1 MLSNFFRLNKLNNT
15 SIRMKLL
22 LIYLLCVLAP
32 IIVFSSAFYSSA
44 MKRIKDEKLILYGQA
59 LDRISGAIA
68 SNAISAIELS
78 NIIYPD
84 DLVYE
89 YLNRH
94 YPNKKICLDYYNEYL
109 SYAWIKILPY
119 NTKIALFTV
128 YTDNSTVLNSINIQ
142 YIDNSVLNSGWYN
155 EYLKK
160 GAKSQFIC
168 HVDQLMLAVSSM
180 DVKLVS
186 YIRNLDYFNNGKYN
200 HILRIT
206 FQSDMFDRILK
217 TESLPGTVYVVDN
230 ENTIIAQSNMT
241 VEDYSLTEFISFD
254 SVEIDKKHM
263 VLSSPISAMDDWRV
277 ICVLDKNFLDKDY
290 RVSSLLIILL
300 IIMLTIFATFIIWL
314 ISNSLYLRI
323 HLLVD
328 HFGKVEKGEYVL
340 INEDKKGN
348 DEIGWL
354 FSAMNK
360 MITKIKAL
368 IEDVYKAELK
378 QTQIELLKKQ
388 SELNALQCQVNP
400 HFMFNV
406 LETIRIKS
414 QLKSE
419 FETARIIMFMSRIF
433 RKLLLWNE
441 DLIALGEEIDLI
453 REYMAIQQYRYEDEL
468 EADIYMDPEVE
479 HVKIPKMTLQTF
491 VDNSCEHG
499 FSDTKGIKIVKVSV
513 NKVGDSIVIKV
524 YDNGMGMS
532 PEFIENILHFESIG
546 IGIKNVVGRLDVY
559 YKDKYDLKINSKEE
573 EFTEVILKIKI

>member
-1 MLSNFFRLNKLNNT
+1 MNFFKINKLNNI
-15 SIRMKLL
+15 SIRVKLL
-22 LIYLLCVLAP
+22 LIYLLCVLIP

-44 MKRIKDEKLILYGQA
+44 MKRLEDEKLILYGQA

-89 YLNRH
+89 YLNRE
-94 YPNKKICLDYYNEYL
+94 YPNKKIGLDYYNEYL

-128 YTDNSTVLNSINIQ
+128 YTDNSTVLNSINVQ
-142 YIDNSVLNSGWYN
+142 YIDNSVLNSGWYSQ
-155 EYLKK
+155 YIKK
-160 GAKSQFIC
+160 GAKSQFIR
-168 HVDQLMLAVSSM
+168 HIDQLMLAVSSM

-186 YIRNLDYFNNGKYN
+186 YIRNLDYFDNGEYK

-217 TESLPGTVYVVDN
+217 TENLPGTVYVVDN

-290 RVSSLLIILL
+290 RISRLLIILL
-300 IIMLTIFATFIIWL
+300 IIVLTIFATFIIWL
-314 ISNSLYLRI
+314 ISNSLYRRI

-360 MITKIKAL
+360 MITKIKTL
-368 IEDVYKAELK
+368 IEDVYKAEIK

-406 LETIRIKS
+406 LETIRVKS
-414 QLKSE
+414 QLKNE

-433 RKLLLWNE
+433 RKLLLWND
-441 DLIALGEEIDLI
+441 DLIALGEEIAFI
-453 REYMAIQQYRYEDEL
+453 REYMAIQQYRYEDEF
-468 EADIYMDPEVE
+468 EADIYMDPDVAQ
-479 HVKIPKMTLQTF
+479 VKIPKMTLQTF

-499 FSDTKGIKIVKVSV
+499 FSETKGIKIVKVSV
-513 NKVGDSIVIKV
+513 DREGDSIVMKI

-532 PEFIENILHFESIG
+532 PEFIENILNCDSVG

-559 YKDKYDLKINSKEE
+559 YKDKYNLQINSSEG
-573 EFTEVILKIKI
+573 EFTEVILKIQI